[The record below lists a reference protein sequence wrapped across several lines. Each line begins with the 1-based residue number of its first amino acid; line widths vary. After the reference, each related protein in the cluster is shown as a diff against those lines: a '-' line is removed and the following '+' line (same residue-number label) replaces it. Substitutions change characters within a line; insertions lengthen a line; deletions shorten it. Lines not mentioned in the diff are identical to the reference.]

1 MKKIMIMAVV
11 AMAAIV
17 SQAATVNWASAQ
29 IKAPTSLT
37 DGTKGT
43 ANANGANFYLFSISA
58 EQYTALM
65 AQSYADA
72 SASIWSTFGGESL
85 PTTAAGALNANG
97 VYTHKETVAD
107 KAGEIYRAFIYTY
120 EVTAEVDGVEQTQL
134 YYQAN
139 IGTAYVTGSGAVTG
153 TAKLGTTWAGTSGG
167 AIGAWT
173 AVPEPTSGLLMLVG
187 LAGLALRR
195 RRA

>member
-1 MKKIMIMAVV
+1 MKKIMIMAAI

-17 SQAATVNWASAQ
+17 SQAATVKWNSAQ

-37 DGTKGT
+37 DGTKST
-43 ANANGANFYLFSISA
+43 ANAAAANFYLFTITA
-58 EQYTALM
+58 DQYNSLM

-72 SASIWSTFGGESL
+72 SASIWNTYGGENL
-85 PTTAAGALNANG
+85 PSSAAGVTGNTG
-97 VYTHKETVAD
+97 VLSYTETVGDA
-107 KAGEIYRAFIYTY
+107 AGQLYRAFIYTY
-120 EVTAEVDGVEQTQL
+120 EVVDGENSQL

-139 IGTAYVTGSGAVTG
+139 IGAANVTGSGSVNGTG
-153 TAKLGTTWAGTSGG
+153 KLGTTWAGTSGG
-167 AIGAWT
+167 AIGSWT

>member
-1 MKKIMIMAVV
+1 MKKLMIIAAV
-11 AMAAIV
+11 AMASIAV
-17 SQAATVNWASAQ
+17 QAATVNWASAQ

-37 DGTKGT
+37 DGAKGT
-43 ANANGANFYLFSISA
+43 ANADGGSFYLFAITA
-58 EQYTALM
+58 DQYNSLM

-72 SASIWSTFGGESL
+72 SASIWSTFGGDNL
-85 PTTAAGALNANG
+85 PDTAAGTLNANG
-97 VYTHKETVAD
+97 VYTHKETVD
-107 KAGEIYRAFIYTY
+107 NSVGQLYRAFIYTY
-120 EVTAEVDGVEQTQL
+120 EVSEEIDGEKLTQL

-139 IGTAYVTGSGAVTG
+139 IGTANVTGSGTVSG
-153 TAKLGTTWAGTSGG
+153 TSKLGTTWAGTSGG
-167 AIGAWT
+167 AISTWT